1 MRICGLQY
9 EKLFPSSLSSLD
21 IIFVMSVRKICCVL
35 KRPTSLMVKDFLVLT
50 IALIIGSSI
59 LLAEIEFK

>member
-1 MRICGLQY
+1 MRICGMQY

-21 IIFVMSVRKICCVL
+21 IIFVMSVQICCVL

-59 LLAEIEFK
+59 LLAEIVFK